1 MGDSLEDYF
10 KSFVREI
17 ADFPKPG
24 IGFKD
29 VTPLLLDPE
38 AMRRVCVIFEK
49 AFPSESFDLV
59 IGPESRGFIFGV
71 ALATHLK
78 KGFVPVRKA
87 GKLPG
92 PTYKVSYALEYG
104 QDALEIHQD
113 AIKEGDRVL
122 IVDDLLATG
131 GTISACLELVGRCGG
146 VAVGSAFFIELA
158 FLEGRKNLPSL
169 KVESVL
175 RYSVE

>member
-1 MGDSLEDYF
+1 MEDYL

-29 VTPLLLDPE
+29 ITPLLLDPE
-38 AMRRVCVIFEK
+38 AMMKVCLAFEK
-49 AFPSESFDLV
+49 FYPPESYDLV
-59 IGPESRGFIFGV
+59 VGPESRGFIFGV

-78 KGFVPVRKA
+78 KGFVPIRKP

-92 PTYKVSYALEYG
+92 PTYRESYALEYG

-113 AIKEGDRVL
+113 AIKQGDRVL

-131 GTISACLELVGRCGG
+131 GTISACLELVRRCGG
-146 VAVGSAFFIELA
+146 EAVGCAFVIELA
-158 FLEGRKNLPSL
+158 FLQGRKNLPSH
-169 KVESVL
+169 KVESIL
-175 RYSVE
+175 RYLVE